1 MIAQDWQWEPID
13 QQLATLL
20 AGADPAT
27 DNKAL
32 AFAVQILS
40 HQVRQGDVCLL
51 LANYAGRQI
60 EGYRLPDLAA
70 WLAVLDSSS
79 AVGKPGALTPLILE
93 NNQRLYFQR
102 YWLYEQQLA
111 TALRDRVN
119 QSSADPQAT
128 ISVDEKTLIQLLA
141 DQRLSEQQ
149 HQAIAHAIHS
159 PLSIITGGPG
169 TGKTTT
175 IAGLLKIFYHCNP
188 DTRIALAAPTGKAA
202 TQMQQAISA
211 SIKLSSQH
219 VSASTI
225 HRLLGYRPNRVN
237 FRHHA
242 ENPLPYDVVIVDE
255 ASMIDLALMSKLVTA
270 VSPNARLILLGDA
283 DQLVSVE
290 TGAVFG
296 ELCRNSEDSLLKHCI
311 LRLQHSYRFA
321 QVAGISQLAD
331 AVNNGD
337 SDIALQLLDSQQF
350 PEVTRIALEM
360 ALLDQSLIQHLSQR
374 FETNAEPLQRLQA
387 NNQFQLLCAH
397 RKGRWGVEELNQL
410 IENLL
415 RKHNLVSGQGPYY
428 HGKPIIISRNN
439 YQLNLF
445 NGDIGV
451 LVHSQ
456 SGELKAYF
464 STPDNGIRELS
475 PARLPTN
482 LTAWALT
489 VHQSQGSEFDH
500 VLLVLPEELSPVL
513 SRELIYTAITR
524 ARKSIRIMGS
534 RDVLEQAITAR
545 TNRQS
550 GILDKLR
557 TDAVINY

>member
-1 MIAQDWQWEPID
+1 MITHDWQWEPID

-27 DNKAL
+27 ENKTL
-32 AFAVQILS
+32 AHTVRILN

-51 LANYAGRQI
+51 LANYAGLPI
-60 EGYRLPDLAA
+60 EGYRLPDLPA
-70 WLAVLDSSS
+70 WLAILGSSS
-79 AVGKPGALTPLILE
+79 AVGEPGASTPLILE

-111 TALRDRVN
+111 TALRNRVN
-119 QSSADPQAT
+119 QLSADPQAT
-128 ISVDEKTLIQLLA
+128 IPVDDKTLTQLLA

-202 TQMQQAISA
+202 TRMQQAISA
-211 SIKLSSQH
+211 RINLSSQH

-237 FRHHA
+237 FRYHA

-270 VSPNARLILLGDA
+270 VSAYARLILLGDA

-296 ELCRNSEDSLLKHCI
+296 ELCRNSEGSLLKHNI
-311 LRLQHSYRFA
+311 LRLQHSYRFS
-321 QVAGISQLAD
+321 QVTGISQLAD

-337 SDIALQLLDSQQF
+337 SEIALQLLDSQQF
-350 PEVTRIALEM
+350 PEVTRIASEI

-397 RKGRWGVEELNQL
+397 RKGRWGVEELNQS

-415 RKHNLVSGQGPYY
+415 RKHNLVSGQGHYY

-445 NGDIGV
+445 NGDIG
-451 LVHSQ
+451 LLAHSQ

-464 STPDNGIRELS
+464 STSDNGIRELS

-550 GILDKLR
+550 GILDKLSI
-557 TDAVINY
+557 DFSGEK

>member
-1 MIAQDWQWEPID
+1 
-13 QQLATLL
+13 
-20 AGADPAT
+20 
-27 DNKAL
+27 
-32 AFAVQILS
+32 
-40 HQVRQGDVCLL
+40 
-51 LANYAGRQI
+51 
-60 EGYRLPDLAA
+60 
-70 WLAVLDSSS
+70 
-79 AVGKPGALTPLILE
+79 
-93 NNQRLYFQR
+93 
-102 YWLYEQQLA
+102 
-111 TALRDRVN
+111 
-119 QSSADPQAT
+119 
-128 ISVDEKTLIQLLA
+128 
-141 DQRLSEQQ
+141 
-149 HQAIAHAIHS
+149 
-159 PLSIITGGPG
+159 
-169 TGKTTT
+169 
-175 IAGLLKIFYHCNP
+175 
-188 DTRIALAAPTGKAA
+188 
-202 TQMQQAISA
+202 MQQAISA
-211 SIKLSSQH
+211 RINLSSQH

-225 HRLLGYRPNRVN
+225 HRLLGYRSNRVN

-270 VSPNARLILLGDA
+270 VSANARLILLGDA

-296 ELCRNSEDSLLKHCI
+296 ELCRNSEDSLLKHNI
-311 LRLQHSYRFA
+311 LRLQHSYRFV
-321 QVAGISQLAD
+321 QVTGISQLAD

-337 SDIALQLLDSQQF
+337 SEIALQLLDSQKF
-350 PEVTRIALEM
+350 PEVTRIASEM

-374 FETNAEPLQRLQA
+374 FETNTEPLQRLQA

-397 RKGRWGVEELNQL
+397 RKGRWGVEELNQS

-415 RKHNLVSGQGPYY
+415 RKQNLVSGQGHYY

-451 LVHSQ
+451 LTHSQ

-464 STPDNGIRELS
+464 STSDNGIRELS

-550 GILDKLR
+550 GIWDKLSI
-557 TDAVINY
+557 DFNGEK

>member
-20 AGADPAT
+20 AGADPAI

-32 AFAVQILS
+32 AYAVRILS

-60 EGYRLPDLAA
+60 EEYRLPDLPA
-70 WLAVLDSSS
+70 WLAILESSS
-79 AVGKPGALTPLILE
+79 AVGEPGASTPLILE

-119 QSSADPQAT
+119 KSSADSHAT
-128 ISVDEKTLIQLLA
+128 IPVDEKILIQRLA

-149 HQAIAHAIHS
+149 RQAIAHAIHS

-175 IAGLLKIFYHCNP
+175 IAGLLKIFYHDNP

-202 TQMQQAISA
+202 TRIQQAISA
-211 SIKLSSQH
+211 GINLSSQH

-242 ENPLPYDVVIVDE
+242 ENPLPYDVVIIDE

-270 VSPNARLILLGDA
+270 VSVNARLILLGDA

-296 ELCRNSEDSLLKHCI
+296 ELCRNSEDSLLKHNI

-321 QVAGISQLAD
+321 QVTGISQLAD

-337 SDIALQLLDSQQF
+337 SETALQLLDAQQF
-350 PEVTRIALEM
+350 PEVTRIASEM
-360 ALLDQSLIQHLSQR
+360 SLLDQSLIQHLSQQ
-374 FETNAEPLQRLQA
+374 FETNAEPLQRLQE

-397 RKGRWGVEELNQL
+397 RKGRWGVEELNQS

-415 RKHNLVSGQGPYY
+415 RKHNLVSGQGHYY
-428 HGKPIIISRNN
+428 HGKSIIISRNN

-464 STPDNGIRELS
+464 STSENGIRELS

-550 GILDKLR
+550 GIWDKLSI
-557 TDAVINY
+557 DFSGEK